1 MRKLF
6 AALGLAAL
14 LLAQPS
20 AFAAEADWL
29 FGASG
34 ISTTFTGAGLN
45 DATFG
50 GVYGAASTATFT
62 VEIDATGTPDTF
74 RWRKDSGSWTSG
86 VAITGGAQALSDS
99 ITVTFG
105 ATTGHTATNSWA
117 FTTASSS
124 STYQLGGPGFV
135 AIRIYGVGGTKTAT
149 VVLEEKLRT
158 DEDTWGLVA
167 TIGTSFATTA
177 STYNGT
183 ASGNIRV
190 RISSYTGSAYGLKGT
205 LTAFNW
211 AGMRVV
217 PF

>member
-1 MRKLF
+1 MKKL
-6 AALGLAAL
+6 AP
-14 LLAQPS
+14 LLALIVSLAPTCVG
-20 AFAAEADWL
+20 ADADWL
-29 FGASG
+29 FGSSG

-45 DATFG
+45 DATFN
-50 GVYGAASTATFT
+50 GVYDTTSTATFT
-62 VEIDATGTPDTF
+62 VEIDSTGTPDTF
-74 RWRKDSGSWTSG
+74 RWRKDSGSWTSA
-86 VAITGGAQALSDS
+86 VSITGSAQALSNS

-105 ATTGHTATNSWA
+105 ATTGHTATNSWV

-135 AIRIYGVGGTKTAT
+135 AIRIFGVGGTKTAT
-149 VVLEEKLRT
+149 VVLEEKLRA
-158 DEDTWGLVA
+158 DEDTWGLVS

-183 ASGNIRV
+183 ASGTIRV
-190 RISSYTGSAYGLKGT
+190 RVSAYTGSAYGLKGT

-211 AGMRVV
+211 AGVRVV